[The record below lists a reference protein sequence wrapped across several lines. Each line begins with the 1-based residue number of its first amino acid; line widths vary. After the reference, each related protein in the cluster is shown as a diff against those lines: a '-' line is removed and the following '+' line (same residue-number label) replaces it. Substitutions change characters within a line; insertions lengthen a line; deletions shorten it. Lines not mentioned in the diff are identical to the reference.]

1 MKYSILTILGLLCS
15 CASVNTQ
22 DDSQS
27 SIVGMWLLTDFAPD
41 QYYFWHL
48 AFLPDGTKCVLSYT
62 FDSREELEV
71 TAYKSTWSISDE
83 VLTSIVD
90 FSSSPSL
97 YPGFEI
103 QERIN
108 LLTSDRMDLL
118 LIKPVQSTPVVA
130 LHDRIDQEDAERIC
144 KAVDEIAAN

>member
-1 MKYSILTILGLLCS
+1 MC
-15 CASVNTQ
+15 
-22 DDSQS
+22 
-27 SIVGMWLLTDFAPD
+27 IVIHF
-41 QYYFWHL
+41 Y
-48 AFLPDGTKCVLSYT
+48 
-62 FDSREELEV
+62 SREELEV

-118 LIKPVQSTPVVA
+118 LIKPVQSTPAVA